1 MAIEIVDL
9 PIKNCPFSIA
19 MLVYQRVIIYL
30 LRTVPFI
37 SGITKKATAPE
48 LLQVSNELSGAKGQS
63 DTFFLW
69 ERRPAF
75 HQWIGLREKLQET
88 PKFDG
93 KNHGFL

>member
-1 MAIEIVDL
+1 
-9 PIKNCPFSIA
+9 
-19 MLVYQRVIIYL
+19 MLVYQRVSTYCVLFYSYL
-30 LRTVPFI
+30 GLL
-37 SGITKKATAPE
+37 KKVTAPE

-69 ERRPAF
+69 ERGPAF